1 MRRLDAGESPAS
13 VAEVMKV
20 NVKTLRDWVRR
31 KRGAAPA
38 APGAAPAPS
47 AKPATG
53 GAAAFMAVPVAP
65 AASGTPPPAPGA
77 APSPFPEVST
87 EEIVAAMNGFVEDG
101 CRGIVTGMAI
111 KGDVNPPVAALSL
124 TPEEDERLT
133 RLGPFAVRALGPSVG
148 RWAGPL
154 FAVLYGLTALTCVGT
169 RFILMASLIREKE
182 KANRDTQRTRDES
195 GAAGPAGPSGD
206 ASGARAEPEPA
217 PGTDH
222 DGPAVFDKRAKS
234 GAR

>member
-1 MRRLDAGESPAS
+1 VKRFISQQVRTESMRRLDAGESPAS

-38 APGAAPAPS
+38 
-47 AKPATG
+47 
-53 GAAAFMAVPVAP
+53 
-65 AASGTPPPAPGA
+65 APGA

-111 KGDVNPPVAALSL
+111 KGDVNPPDAALSL

-133 RLGPFAVRALGPSVG
+133 RLGTFAVRALGPAVG